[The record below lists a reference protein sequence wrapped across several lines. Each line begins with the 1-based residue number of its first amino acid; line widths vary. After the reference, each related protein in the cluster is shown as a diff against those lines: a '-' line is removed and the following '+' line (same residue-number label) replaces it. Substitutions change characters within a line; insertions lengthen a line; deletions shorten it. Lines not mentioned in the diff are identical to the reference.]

1 MTLSSVG
8 KVDVKKLNMK
18 IRLQNPNST
27 GEGVQK
33 SISTKEAVNTSSVAE
48 LSMVFT
54 NCSISEA
61 IIDKSK
67 FDQFAHLIIEAS
79 GIGEDIDDFID
90 ENQVEET

>member
-1 MTLSSVG
+1 
-8 KVDVKKLNMK
+8 
-18 IRLQNPNST
+18 
-27 GEGVQK
+27 
-33 SISTKEAVNTSSVAE
+33 
-48 LSMVFT
+48 MVFT

>member
-1 MTLSSVG
+1 
-8 KVDVKKLNMK
+8 
-18 IRLQNPNST
+18 
-27 GEGVQK
+27 
-33 SISTKEAVNTSSVAE
+33 
-48 LSMVFT
+48 MVFT

-67 FDQFAHLIIEAS
+67 FDQFAHLIIKAS